1 MVPVDRNSVV
11 ARWRSPAPWRRQ
23 MQPVLHPIKNFCAA
37 YGVGKTK
44 AYELIASGELQT
56 VKIGR
61 KRLITDAS
69 ARRALLGQVA

>member
-1 MVPVDRNSVV
+1 
-11 ARWRSPAPWRRQ
+11 

-44 AYELIASGELQT
+44 AYELIASGQLES

-69 ARRALLGQVA
+69 ARRALLGEAA

>member
-1 MVPVDRNSVV
+1 MV
-11 ARWRSPAPWRRQ
+11 
-23 MQPVLHPIKNFCAA
+23 PVLHPIKNFCAA

-44 AYELIASGELQT
+44 TYELIASGHLES

-69 ARRALLGQVA
+69 ARRALLGEAA